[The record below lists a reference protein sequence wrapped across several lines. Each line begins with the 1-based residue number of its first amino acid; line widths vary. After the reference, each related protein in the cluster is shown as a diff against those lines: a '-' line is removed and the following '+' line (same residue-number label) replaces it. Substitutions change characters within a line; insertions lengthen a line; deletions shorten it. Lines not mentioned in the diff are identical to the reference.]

1 MKSIRRGDGL
11 NVVPFID
18 IMLVLLA
25 IVLSI
30 STFIAQGK
38 IKVSLPNAKNAEKS
52 QPNDQKVV
60 VISVDEH
67 DNIFVDDKPTNLE
80 ALSAIVKQTDP
91 KTLIDL
97 KSDKSSRFETF
108 ISIMDILKEHNH
120 ENFSISTQAQ

>member
-38 IKVSLPNAKNAEKS
+38 IKVNLPNVKNAEKS

-80 ALSAIVKQTDP
+80 ALSAVVKQTDP

-120 ENFSISTQAQ
+120 ENFSISTEAK

>member
-25 IVLSI
+25 IVLSV

-80 ALSAIVKQTDP
+80 ALSAVVKQTDP

-120 ENFSISTQAQ
+120 ENFSISTETK

>member
-80 ALSAIVKQTDP
+80 ALSAVVKQTDT

>member
-1 MKSIRRGDGL
+1 MKSIRRGEGL

-80 ALSAIVKQTDP
+80 ALSAVVKQTDP

-120 ENFSISTQAQ
+120 ENFSISTEAK

>member
-25 IVLSI
+25 IVLSV

-67 DNIFVDDKPTNLE
+67 DNIFVDDKPMNLE
-80 ALSAIVKQTDP
+80 ALSTVVKQTDP

-120 ENFSISTQAQ
+120 ENFSISTEVK

>member
-1 MKSIRRGDGL
+1 MRSIRRGDGL

-25 IVLSI
+25 IVLSV

-80 ALSAIVKQTDP
+80 ALSAVVKQTDP

-120 ENFSISTQAQ
+120 ENFSISTQAK

>member
-1 MKSIRRGDGL
+1 MRSIRRGDGL

-67 DNIFVDDKPTNLE
+67 DNIFVDDKPMNLE
-80 ALSAIVKQTDP
+80 ALSAVVKQTDP

-120 ENFSISTQAQ
+120 ENFSISTEVK

>member
-1 MKSIRRGDGL
+1 MRSIRRGDGL

-25 IVLSI
+25 IVLSV

-38 IKVSLPNAKNAEKS
+38 IKVSLPNAKNAEKTQS
-52 QPNDQKVV
+52 NDQKVV

-80 ALSAIVKQTDP
+80 ALSAVVKQTDP

>member
-25 IVLSI
+25 IVLSV

-38 IKVSLPNAKNAEKS
+38 IKVSLPNAKNAEKTQS
-52 QPNDQKVV
+52 NDQKVV

-80 ALSAIVKQTDP
+80 ALSAVVKQTDP

-120 ENFSISTQAQ
+120 ENFSISTEAK

>member
-80 ALSAIVKQTDP
+80 ALSTVVKQTDP

>member
-1 MKSIRRGDGL
+1 MRSIRRGDGL

-25 IVLSI
+25 IVLSV

-80 ALSAIVKQTDP
+80 ALSAVIKQTDP

-120 ENFSISTQAQ
+120 ENFSISTEVK

>member
-1 MKSIRRGDGL
+1 MKSIRRSDGL

>member
-25 IVLSI
+25 IVLSV

-52 QPNDQKVV
+52 QPNDQRVV

-80 ALSAIVKQTDP
+80 ALSAVVKQTDP

-120 ENFSISTQAQ
+120 ENFSISTEAK

>member
-1 MKSIRRGDGL
+1 MRSIRRGDGL

-25 IVLSI
+25 IVLSV

-67 DNIFVDDKPTNLE
+67 DNIFVDDKPMNLE
-80 ALSAIVKQTDP
+80 ALSAAIKQTDP

-120 ENFSISTQAQ
+120 ENFSISTEAK

>member
-25 IVLSI
+25 IVLSV

-80 ALSAIVKQTDP
+80 ALSTVVKQTDP

-120 ENFSISTQAQ
+120 ENFSISTQAK

>member
-1 MKSIRRGDGL
+1 MRSIRRGDGL

-25 IVLSI
+25 IVLSV
-30 STFIAQGK
+30 STFIVQGK

-67 DNIFVDDKPTNLE
+67 DNIFVDDKPMNLE
-80 ALSAIVKQTDP
+80 ALSAVVKQTDP

-97 KSDKSSRFETF
+97 KSDKGSRFETF

>member
-30 STFIAQGK
+30 STFIVQGK

-67 DNIFVDDKPTNLE
+67 DNIFVDDKPMNLE
-80 ALSAIVKQTDP
+80 ALSAVVKQTDP

-120 ENFSISTQAQ
+120 ENFSISTEAK

>member
-25 IVLSI
+25 IVLSV

-52 QPNDQKVV
+52 QPNDQKVM

-80 ALSAIVKQTDP
+80 ALSTVVKQTDP

-120 ENFSISTQAQ
+120 ENFSISTEVK

>member
-1 MKSIRRGDGL
+1 MRSVRRGDGL

-25 IVLSI
+25 IVLSV

-80 ALSAIVKQTDP
+80 ALSAVIKQTDP

-120 ENFSISTQAQ
+120 ENFSISTEAK

>member
-25 IVLSI
+25 IVLSV

-80 ALSAIVKQTDP
+80 ALSAVVKQTDP

-108 ISIMDILKEHNH
+108 ISIMDILKDHNH
-120 ENFSISTQAQ
+120 ENFSISTEAQ